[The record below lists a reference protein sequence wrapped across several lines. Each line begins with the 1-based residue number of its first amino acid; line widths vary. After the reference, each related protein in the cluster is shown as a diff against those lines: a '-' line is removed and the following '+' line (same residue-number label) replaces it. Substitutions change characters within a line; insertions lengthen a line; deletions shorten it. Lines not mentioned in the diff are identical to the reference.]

1 MNLKNIHS
9 NVSQQPEARYNFLNI
24 SNNSQNNFFLNNK
37 IARQKEPITNKPS
50 KLIQIKNQLNPSVI
64 NSTTAAESEYPVILK
79 TAVVRSEY
87 PVILKTA
94 VVRSESEYPV
104 ILKTAVVRSE
114 HPVILKTAE
123 PESPSVITFEIPK
136 SVISKKDNKK
146 LTYVVKNVYI
156 VSNILGGGSIKYLD
170 DLRKQYI
177 NVNFVHIKN
186 KASILAIRNPNPY
199 DILFVQQLLWCDI
212 LPQDVINIKHK
223 FATQIVISVHDF
235 CWFIEDENIN
245 NPKNNVWEQGYLLNI
260 SQINSNILQLFE
272 EASIVIHPSEF
283 TQNHYSRFFPTH
295 NSILQPHNDIELKY
309 PIKQIPRVKNNNTIN
324 IGNFQGFS
332 PYKGKKN
339 VNLLFNA
346 YHNKKYK
353 GHIIN
358 FMIVGKN
365 IPAYEE
371 SNWQDEM
378 IKHHFHCLLHLNKY
392 GETYSYAL
400 SKSLNSGLPIL
411 YNNIGAFKERIP
423 NTKEEDK
430 RHYIKVIEHES
441 KYDDCKLLFEKFEEM
456 LDYIIENNGT
466 SSDKSNRKNVI
477 ENRGTFLDKSN
488 RKNMIVYK
496 ELYNY
501 LFETREFNRE
511 IYTKVHEKIKP
522 FAVYFPQF
530 HSIAENDLNYYKGM
544 TDITNLDF
552 YNKNETDKL
561 DTPSLTELN
570 LSTLLDYDLTNK
582 EIINRQID
590 IAKQYGIYGFAIY
603 YYWFSENTIT
613 NKNTI
618 MEKSYD
624 LFFKQTIGDFKVFF
638 VWANEN
644 WTNNVAFNTKETIIN
659 EYNLDNFI
667 TNIDHLMEYFKHPN
681 YYKIDNKPVFYIHH
695 PFVIDTEQLHLF
707 KYLLEQK
714 CIQSGFDGSLLV
726 LNNLAKSY
734 EDFNEYNFHPNY
746 KKNKSLNYEEYIK
759 THVNSSST
767 STIFFD
773 FNNTARLY
781 IPNRLKFKS
790 VYTNNSIY
798 LQDKYIKKVLEQY
811 KSGQPSELNKI
822 LLINSWNEW
831 GENMAIEPSEMNGY
845 KYLLLLKSNLLLL
858 YKN

>member
-1 MNLKNIHS
+1 MNLKNIHY
-9 NVSQQPEARYNFLNI
+9 NVSQPHQARNSFLNI
-24 SNNSQNNFFLNNK
+24 SNNNSQNYFILNNK
-37 IARQKEPITNKPS
+37 IARQKEPITNKP
-50 KLIQIKNQLNPSVI
+50 IQIKNQVNPSVI
-64 NSTTAAESEYPVILK
+64 NNTTAAKSEYPVILK
-79 TAVVRSEY
+79 TATVRPEY

-94 VVRSESEYPV
+94 TVRPENPV
-104 ILKTAVVRSE
+104 IFKTATVRPE
-114 HPVILKTAE
+114 YHPVILKTAE
-123 PESPSVITFEIPK
+123 PESPPIITFEIPK
-136 SVISKKDNKK
+136 SVIVKKENKK
-146 LTYVVKNVYI
+146 TYVVKNIYI
-156 VSNILGGGSIKYLD
+156 VSNILGGGSVKYLD

-177 NVNFVHIKN
+177 NVNFVYIKN
-186 KASILAIRNPNPY
+186 KASMLAIKNPNPY
-199 DILFVQQLLWCDI
+199 DILFVQQLLFSDI

-245 NPKNNVWEQGYLLNI
+245 NPKNHVWEQGYLYDIL
-260 SQINSNILQLFE
+260 QINSKILQLFE
-272 EASIVIHPSEF
+272 EAAIVIHPSEF
-283 TQNHYSRFFPTH
+283 TQKHYSRFFPTH
-295 NSILQPHNDIELKY
+295 NSILQPHNDIELNY
-309 PIKQIPRVKNNNTIN
+309 SIKQIPRVKNNTIN

-332 PYKGKKN
+332 PCKGKKN
-339 VNLLFNA
+339 VNLLFNR

-358 FMIVGKN
+358 FMIVDKN
-365 IPAYEE
+365 IPAYDE
-371 SNWQDEM
+371 SNWYDEM
-378 IKHHFHCLLHLNKY
+378 MKHNFHCLLHLNKY

-400 SKSLNSGLPIL
+400 SKTMNSGLPIL

-430 RHYIKVIEHES
+430 RHYIKVTKHES
-441 KYDDCKLLFEKFEEM
+441 EYDNSKLLFEKFEEM

-466 SSDKSNRKNVI
+466 SSEKSDRKNMI
-477 ENRGTFLDKSN
+477 ENRGTSLDKSN
-488 RKNMIVYK
+488 RKTLIVYK

-544 TDITNLDF
+544 TDITNLDS

-570 LSTLLDYDLTNK
+570 LSTLLDYDLTNN

-624 LFFKQTIGDFKVFF
+624 LFFKHAIGDFKVFF

-726 LNNLAKSY
+726 LNNLAESY

-759 THVNSSST
+759 TLVNRGTSST

-831 GENMAIEPSEMNGY
+831 GENMAIEPGEMNGY

-858 YKN
+858 YEN

>member
-1 MNLKNIHS
+1 MNLKKNYS
-9 NVSQQPEARYNFLNI
+9 NVSQQPQARYNFLNT

-50 KLIQIKNQLNPSVI
+50 KPI
-64 NSTTAAESEYPVILK
+64 NNTTA
-79 TAVVRSEY
+79 
-87 PVILKTA
+87 
-94 VVRSESEYPV
+94 
-104 ILKTAVVRSE
+104 
-114 HPVILKTAE
+114 AE
-123 PESPSVITFEIPK
+123 PESPSVITLEIPK
-136 SVISKKDNKK
+136 SVNKK
-146 LTYVVKNVYI
+146 LKYVVKNIYI
-156 VSNILGGGSIKYLD
+156 VSNILGGGSLKYLD

-186 KASILAIRNPNPY
+186 KASILAVKNANPY
-199 DILFVQQLLWCDI
+199 DILFVQQLLFSDI

-223 FATQIVISVHDF
+223 FAMQIVISVHDF
-235 CWFIEDENIN
+235 CWFIQDDNIN
-245 NPKNNVWEQGYLLNI
+245 NPKNKVWEQGYLLNI
-260 SQINSNILQLFE
+260 SQINSKILQLFE

-283 TQNHYSRFFPTH
+283 TQNHYHRFFPTH
-295 NSILQPHNDIELKY
+295 NSILQPHNDIELNY
-309 PIKQIPRVKNNNTIN
+309 SIKQIPKIENGVIN

-332 PYKGKKN
+332 PCKGKKN

-358 FMIVGKN
+358 FMIVDKN

-371 SNWQDEM
+371 SNWYDEM
-378 IKHHFHCLLHLNKY
+378 RKHNFHCLLHLNKY

-400 SKSLNSGLPIL
+400 SKSINSGLPIL
-411 YNNIGAFKERIP
+411 YNSIGAFKERIP

-430 RHYIKVIEHES
+430 RHYIKVTKHES
-441 KYDDCKLLFEKFEEM
+441 EYDDYKLLFEKFEEM

-477 ENRGTFLDKSN
+477 ENRETSLDKSN

-522 FAVYFPQF
+522 FAIYFPQF
-530 HSIAENDLNYYKGM
+530 HSIPENDFNYYKGM
-544 TDITNLDF
+544 TDITNLNS

-570 LSTLLDYDLTNK
+570 LSTLLDYDLTNN

-714 CIQSGFDGSLLV
+714 CIQSGFNGSLLV
-726 LNNLAKSY
+726 LNNLAESY

-831 GENMAIEPSEMNGY
+831 GENMAIEPGEMNGY

-858 YKN
+858 YEN